1 MNLRPAAASLAAR
14 GPTSR
19 ERGLPQRRLRLRC
32 PNTGCGMCI
41 HKRAVRRA
49 CCAHFGATLRGLYA
63 LALAVIVYMLLG
75 TMLLSAL
82 TTLSGG
88 FIPSPLY
95 QAASTNDVVGVEVLI
110 KQRHSPD
117 SPAAVGVPLVG
128 EYLYSQT
135 PLASAAFQN
144 RPQLAA
150 VLLNAGATADRG
162 RRQGPLGSISSE
174 SPLYSAAVRG
184 NYAVLKELLRGGAS
198 HVIGQSAGPL
208 GSVIWESP
216 LAAAATHGHA
226 RTAKALLEAGADP
239 HVSSSPMNQG
249 NSGQRFG
256 FLCWF

>member
-1 MNLRPAAASLAAR
+1 
-14 GPTSR
+14 
-19 ERGLPQRRLRLRC
+19 
-32 PNTGCGMCI
+32 MCI

-128 EYLYSQT
+128 EYLWSQT
-135 PLASAAFQN
+135 ALASAAFQN

-239 HVSSSPMNQG
+239 HVSSSPRNQD

-256 FLCWF
+256 FLC

>member
-1 MNLRPAAASLAAR
+1 MRSIDLLGAITAR
-14 GPTSR
+14 SGSKRTLPLFYTSPPR
-19 ERGLPQRRLRLRC
+19 PQRDVA
-32 PNTGCGMCI
+32 G
-41 HKRAVRRA
+41 RRA
-49 CCAHFGATLRGLYA
+49 RRRHRRHAAFGSERW
-63 LALAVIVYMLLG
+63 
-75 TMLLSAL
+75 
-82 TTLSGG
+82 
-88 FIPSPLY
+88 
-95 QAASTNDVVGVEVLI
+95 
-110 KQRHSPD
+110 
-117 SPAAVGVPLVG
+117 
-128 EYLYSQT
+128 YLYSQT
-135 PLASAAFQN
+135 ALASAAFQN

-239 HVSSSPMNQG
+239 HVSSSPRNQG